1 MARTLYLEFPYSS
14 YPSLCAKDPRAP
26 MRSQQLSERSPLLA
40 LDKQLSRRYPPE
52 FPAELQRVQ
61 DELAQLVYVHSY
73 DRRSYCA
80 HFHPLDPDDIARSP
94 LKYRQMN
101 REPCCARAHALVH
114 RRVGRL
120 PRYLHGIKVQMF
132 SDQKEPDLRELHQY
146 LGSL

>member
-1 MARTLYLEFPYSS
+1 MAHTLYLEFPYSS
-14 YPSLCAKDPRAP
+14 YPSLYAISLRDLV
-26 MRSQQLSERSPLLA
+26 RSRQLSERSPLLA

-61 DELAQLVYVHSY
+61 DELAQLVYVHSC

-101 REPCCARAHALVH
+101 REPCCAIAHALVH
-114 RRVGRL
+114 RRVERL

-132 SDQKEPDLRELHQY
+132 SYQKEPDLQELHQY